1 MKKHILSRA
10 IKKGILSTAGFV
22 LILAATG
29 VPIPAYASGEL
40 QPASAPAGSQ
50 LKTSH
55 VCMMNNKYLGT
66 EQIPVAVAGKTYYGC
81 CAGCAGTLQNN
92 SQVRTATDPYSGEV
106 VDKADAFIVLKS
118 EATKEVQYF
127 KSEKTYEE
135 YKELS
140 SSPNMS
146 QVPTQ

>member
-1 MKKHILSRA
+1 MKKHIFSRA
-10 IKKGILSTAGFV
+10 IKKGILSTAGLV

-29 VPIPAYASGEL
+29 EL
-40 QPASAPAGSQ
+40 QLGSASAGSQ
-50 LKTSH
+50 LKTSY

-66 EQIPVAVAGKTYYGC
+66 EQIPVAVEGKTYYGC

-92 SQVRTATDPYSGEV
+92 PQVRTATDPYSGEV

-118 EATKEVQYF
+118 DATKEVQYF
-127 KSEKTYEE
+127 KSEKNYEE
-135 YKELS
+135 YKKLS

-146 QVPTQ
+146 RATTE